1 MNGEAGR
8 CTKGAGGTRSDTG
21 STNLGAQYMSQMI
34 TQTEEA
40 PPVPGNFTRH
50 YTLGKTTQNIQINC
64 FFTYLCSPGFK
75 SIILISRTFC
85 GPCPW
90 PIPVPF
96 LLRLLL
102 KIKLNSERLSLK
114 VMD

>member
-50 YTLGKTTQNIQINC
+50 YTRQNNPNIQINC
-64 FFTYLCSPGFK
+64 FFYIFMLSGVQVNYTNFADILRAVPMAHPCSSWNRYHRELVCFN
-75 SIILISRTFC
+75 C
-85 GPCPW
+85 
-90 PIPVPF
+90 
-96 LLRLLL
+96 
-102 KIKLNSERLSLK
+102 
-114 VMD
+114 

>member
-50 YTLGKTTQNIQINC
+50 YTRQNNPKYPNQL
-64 FFTYLCSPGFK
+64 FFYIFMLSGVQVNYTNFAD
-75 SIILISRTFC
+75 FC

-96 LLRLLL
+96 LLRLLCL
-102 KIKLNSERLSLK
+102 K
-114 VMD
+114 